1 MPDFQN
7 RRMRLKVEYL
17 NRSRLAILL
26 DIDDLSGGC
35 APDKSFQVSE
45 SLNCFLYERMEN
57 GNASFSEA
65 LPLSFHAYEF
75 KHASIVTLNSV
86 KLLPSHRVAVLPGC
100 RISCGLD
107 A

>member
-1 MPDFQN
+1 WCSVMPDFQN

-57 GNASFSEA
+57 
-65 LPLSFHAYEF
+65 
-75 KHASIVTLNSV
+75 
-86 KLLPSHRVAVLPGC
+86 
-100 RISCGLD
+100 
-107 A
+107 

>member
-1 MPDFQN
+1 
-7 RRMRLKVEYL
+7 MRLKVEYL

-57 GNASFSEA
+57 
-65 LPLSFHAYEF
+65 
-75 KHASIVTLNSV
+75 
-86 KLLPSHRVAVLPGC
+86 
-100 RISCGLD
+100 
-107 A
+107 